1 MGDVLVDRWMVLPAS
16 KGESRPR
23 PPPCSLWANRP
34 KAGGRGGAS
43 RAGSPGGRE
52 GTGWEGREEE
62 GSRLCM
68 VAVSSELKSLGVK
81 FVWISTVAAWGA
93 WQLQD
98 SELNEGLHP
107 SRMT

>member
-1 MGDVLVDRWMVLPAS
+1 
-16 KGESRPR
+16 
-23 PPPCSLWANRP
+23 
-34 KAGGRGGAS
+34 
-43 RAGSPGGRE
+43 
-52 GTGWEGREEE
+52 
-62 GSRLCM
+62 M